1 MGITRRFNEHPN
13 SVDETYGEH
22 MRVALH
28 FSGHLAIASM
38 KAAVHAFL
46 PWMCCTSASRK
57 VADLHREMTSGARAP
72 VDAALASTAP
82 VESAP
87 LAAQAS

>member
-1 MGITRRFNEHPN
+1 MGLTLRFTDHPR

-22 MRVALH
+22 FLVALR

-46 PWMCCTSASRK
+46 PWLCCTSASRK
-57 VADLHREMTSGARAP
+57 VAELNREMTSGARAA
-72 VDAALASTAP
+72 VAGDAADQQ
-82 VESAP
+82 VEPS
-87 LAAQAS
+87 LEQASVA